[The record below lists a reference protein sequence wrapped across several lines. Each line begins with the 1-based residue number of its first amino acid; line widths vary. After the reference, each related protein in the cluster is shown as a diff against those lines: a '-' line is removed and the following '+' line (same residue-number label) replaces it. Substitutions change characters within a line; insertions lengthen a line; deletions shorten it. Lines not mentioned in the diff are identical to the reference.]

1 MIVSMWMKRTVVT
14 VSPDA
19 PIDHAAELLF
29 KNRIRR
35 LPVVQEFDGEKVVVG
50 LLSKTDLLHAYPAGV
65 NPLRGR
71 VFSGMD
77 DLPLVQEIM
86 SAPLV
91 HIGPE
96 APLEKAALLMR
107 SRKIGALPVLQ
118 NEALVGIIT
127 ESDIFDAFISLF
139 EGGEHPV
146 RVTFDG
152 LESDFEGFVPKVA
165 RASEESRMRIA
176 SLVSF
181 EWKGRLRAVVRAVGS
196 NPDGFLDRLG
206 DGGFRILSVQRD

>member
-35 LPVVQEFDGEKVVVG
+35 LPVVREFDGEKVVVG

-65 NPLRGR
+65 NPLRGQA
-71 VFSGMD
+71 FSGMD
-77 DLPLVQEIM
+77 DLPEVQEVM
-86 SAPLV
+86 STPVV
-91 HIGPE
+91 HIEPDV
-96 APLEKAALLMR
+96 PLEQAAGLMR

-118 NEALVGIIT
+118 DGELVGIIT
-127 ESDIFDAFISLF
+127 ESDIFDAFIGLF
-139 EGGEHPV
+139 EGGENPV

-152 LESDFEGFVPKVA
+152 LEHDFEGFVPKVA
-165 RASEESRMRIA
+165 LAAEQTKMRIA

-181 EWKGRLRAVVRAVGS
+181 EWKGRQRAVVRAVGG
-196 NPDGFLDRLG
+196 NPDGFLEELG
-206 DGGFRILSVQRD
+206 DGGFRILSVQKG